1 MSVERQRF
9 SRVQRLTI
17 FYEEMNQTLTNWSKP
32 VSLNSSETHLNHAS
46 FTRWPLIIYYV
57 LLSSGAVLN
66 SVVIY
71 VMLRSGKARR
81 NISSFL
87 ICHLSFTHLL
97 FHFVIPMSQLVQ
109 LLFLLS
115 STSCKASVLVSYTS
129 AAAIFSS
136 LAAIAWDRRRN
147 VLRPFQSL
155 SPRKLK
161 TFLFLVTSIWCYAFM
176 TSLPFL
182 YSIKSS
188 SRVICSQENNGTESC
203 RDYSYCTLPAD
214 WKDQLTRTFYFVV
227 AFVAPLLYMFFAY
240 GKIAVSLWNRS
251 KNGTIHKAV
260 AKAKMKSTR
269 LMVAAILVFVVCYAP
284 TLVLLL
290 LEVYS
295 ILENLSSEYYFIV
308 YFWCIILQTSS
319 SSINPVIY
327 AFLSPDFRRGVLRH
341 CCFCCSSHCPLSR
354 VEPVI

>member
-32 VSLNSSETHLNHAS
+32 VLLNSSETHLNRAS
-46 FTRWPLIIYYV
+46 FPRWPFIICYV

-109 LLFLLS
+109 SLFLLS
-115 STSCKASVLVSYTS
+115 STSCKAWVLVSYTS
-129 AAAIFSS
+129 AATIFGS
-136 LAAIAWDRRRN
+136 LAAIAWDRHRN

-161 TFLFLVTSIWCYAFM
+161 TFLLLVSSIWCYAFI

-188 SRVICSQENNGTESC
+188 SGVICFQKNDGTESC
-203 RDYSYCTLPAD
+203 RDYSYCTLTAD

-227 AFVAPLLYMFFAY
+227 AFVAPLLYMIFAY

-269 LMVAAILVFVVCYAP
+269 LMVAAVLVFVACWAP
-284 TLVLLL
+284 TLVLQL

-295 ILENLSSEYYFIV
+295 IVENLSSKYLFIV
-308 YFWCIILQTSS
+308 YFWCIILQISS

-327 AFLSPDFRRGVLRH
+327 AFLCPEFRRGVLRH
-341 CCFCCSSHCPLSR
+341 CCFCCSSHCPLGR